1 MSSITMDLLQAFSPE
16 SPQEHHKKTQKR
28 KKGRRDDVEEVA
40 ITIAPRKRA
49 KTDDERK
56 QRQWQRVNR
65 NRQAAADSRNRTK
78 LQQEA
83 AEGQRDQL
91 QEILKEILKDPSAI
105 SKYDIENDPLFNDRF
120 ERSYMSEKQL
130 KQAQD
135 ERYDDIS
142 AEFSSFTP
150 VKPTQ
155 YMPRVQSFQ
164 SVSSNSD
171 QTSPETMASSTFS
184 SPLVS
189 QESPITPPL
198 DRVEEFNTQSAALG
212 AYLIGQQVV
221 LSTLLQ
227 VWVEYQGLTRNKCR
241 MTQPCSPLNNHQY
254 PSLIS

>member
-1 MSSITMDLLQAFSPE
+1 MDLLQAFAPD

-91 QEILKEILKDPSAI
+91 QEILKEIFKDPSAI

-135 ERYDDIS
+135 ERNEDNL
-142 AEFSSFTP
+142 EFASFNPSKP
-150 VKPTQ
+150 VQ
-155 YMPRVQSFQ
+155 YIPRSQSFK

-171 QTSPETMASSTFS
+171 HTSPETMASSTFS

-189 QESPITPPL
+189 QDSPITPPL

-212 AYLIGQQVV
+212 AYLVGQQVV

-227 VWVEYQGLTRNKCR
+227 LWVEYQEIIRNKCR
-241 MTQPCSPLNNHQY
+241 MTQPCSPLLNNHQY